1 MKSQKGMSYITLIVI
16 IIVLAFV
23 IAIATHFIKVMIEN
37 KKFETFETNML
48 QIQGKVKILQ
58 QEALMANDE
67 GKFQGRKLSNFEEI
81 EEVKKLMEASVIS
94 KEEENYDKYY
104 IIDNYDIE
112 NMKLE
117 GIKIDEG
124 FFIVNYSNEEVIYS
138 EGVTKADKTYYK
150 LADIRNAGKEEEK
163 ENSENSEETTSEET
177 EGENQ
182 TEETSDEESNEETE
196 EEAEE

>member
-37 KKFETFETNML
+37 KNFETFETNML

-150 LADIRNAGKEEEK
+150 LVDIRNAGKEEEK
-163 ENSENSEETTSEET
+163 EENTETTEETTPEVTEET
-177 EGENQ
+177 TE
-182 TEETSDEESNEETE
+182 TEETSEEETE
-196 EEAEE
+196 EDAEE

>member
-1 MKSQKGMSYITLIVI
+1 
-16 IIVLAFV
+16 
-23 IAIATHFIKVMIEN
+23 
-37 KKFETFETNML
+37 
-48 QIQGKVKILQ
+48 
-58 QEALMANDE
+58 MANDE

-150 LADIRNAGKEEEK
+150 LVDIRNAGKEEDK
-163 ENSENSEETTSEET
+163 ENSETTEEATPEVTEETTE
-177 EGENQ
+177 
-182 TEETSDEESNEETE
+182 TEETSEEETE
-196 EEAEE
+196 EDAEE